1 LADIIIIG
9 TGHAAVQ
16 CAASLRDNGSS
27 STITL
32 LGGETD
38 LPYHRPPLS
47 KKYAVTGVPEEF
59 SLLRAAD
66 FFEKNNVKLRLGKS
80 VEAIDINQRCVVM
93 GDSEKLP
100 FDQLVIA
107 TGSQPRML
115 SIPGIEYALSLYSL
129 DDARTLCTRLASA
142 KTVAVIG
149 GGFIG
154 LEIAAAVA
162 AAGQKVAVVEAA
174 PQILGRSLTPSL
186 AARVRTVHE
195 AGGLNI
201 ISNTA
206 VDAIRTDG
214 ISTSD
219 GFIEADLVI
228 CGAGSVARSE
238 LAEKAG
244 LTTGNGIHVNRVLE
258 TSVPGIYAIGD
269 VACFE
274 TSTGGYRRY
283 ESVQNANDQARTLAR
298 TLCGER
304 SPYNALP
311 WFWSDQGSIKLQM
324 AGDSFGA
331 SKVVAVDGEK
341 VPQVAAFC
349 FNAQDHLC
357 AVETINWPAYHALS
371 RKALSDGR
379 VITRAHLESAD
390 YVLKTALKS

>member
-1 LADIIIIG
+1 LASIIIIG

-66 FFEKNNVKLRLGKS
+66 FFEKNNVMLRLGKS
-80 VEAIDINQRCVVM
+80 VEAINIHQRCVVM
-93 GDSEKLP
+93 GDSENLP

-115 SIPGIEYALSLYSL
+115 SIPGIEHTFSLYSL
-129 DDARTLCTRLASA
+129 DDARAISTRLASA

-162 AAGQKVAVVEAA
+162 AAGQKATVIEAA

-186 AARVRTVHE
+186 ATRVRTVHE

-206 VDAIRTDG
+206 VDAIRMDG
-214 ISTSD
+214 VSTSD
-219 GFIEADLVI
+219 GFIGADLVI
-228 CGAGSVARSE
+228 CAAGSVARSE

-244 LTTGNGIHVNRVLE
+244 LTTGNGVHVNRVLE

-274 TSTGGYRRY
+274 TSTGEHRRY
-283 ESVQNANDQARTLAR
+283 ESVQNANDQARTLAK

-304 SPYNALP
+304 TPYDALP

-324 AGDSFGA
+324 AGDSCGT

-341 VPQVAAFC
+341 APQTAAFC
-349 FNAQDHLC
+349 FNTQDHLC
-357 AVETINWPAYHALS
+357 ALETINWPAYHALS

-379 VITRAHLESAD
+379 IITRAHLESAD

>member
-1 LADIIIIG
+1 MAGIIIIG

-115 SIPGIEYALSLYSL
+115 SIPGIEHALALYSL
-129 DDARTLCTRLASA
+129 ENARTISTRLASA

-154 LEIAAAVA
+154 LEIAAAAA
-162 AAGQKVAVVEAA
+162 AAGQKVTVIEAA

-195 AGGLNI
+195 ASGLNI

-214 ISTSD
+214 VSTSD

-228 CGAGSVARSE
+228 RGAGSVARSE

-244 LTTGNGIHVNRVLE
+244 LATGNGVHVNRVLE
-258 TSVPGIYAIGD
+258 TSAPGIYAIGD

-274 TSTGGYRRY
+274 TSTGERRRY
-283 ESVQNANDQARTLAR
+283 ESVQNANDQARALAR

-304 SPYNALP
+304 TPYDALP

-324 AGDSFGA
+324 AGDSCGA
-331 SKVVAVDGEK
+331 STVVAVDGEK
-341 VPQVAAFC
+341 APQAAVFC

-379 VITRAHLESAD
+379 VITRGHLESAD

>member
-1 LADIIIIG
+1 MAGIIIIG

-66 FFEKNNVKLRLGKS
+66 FFEKNNIKLRLGKS
-80 VEAIDINQRCVVM
+80 VEAININQRCVVM
-93 GDSEKLP
+93 GDSEKLS

-107 TGSQPRML
+107 TGSQPRVL
-115 SIPGIEYALSLYSL
+115 SIPGIEHAFSLYSL
-129 DDARTLCTRLASA
+129 DDARTLCTRLGCT

-162 AAGQKVAVVEAA
+162 AAGQKVTVVEAA

-186 AARVRTVHE
+186 AARVRKAHE
-195 AGGLNI
+195 TGGLKF

-214 ISTSD
+214 VSTSD

-258 TSVPGIYAIGD
+258 TSATGIYAIGD

-274 TSTGGYRRY
+274 TSTGERRRY
-283 ESVQNANDQARTLAR
+283 ESVQNANDQARALAR

-304 SPYNALP
+304 TSYDALP

-324 AGDSFGA
+324 AGDSCGA

-341 VPQVAAFC
+341 APQTAAFC

-371 RKALSDGR
+371 RKALSGGR